1 MAGTIRKIAQMAHV
15 SPATVSR
22 YFSGQNVV
30 SDELSRRIEEA
41 ANTVGYVPNHPTRK
55 SDGVI
60 VVLIP
65 NLEFGYFSESIKEID
80 REVIRYIR
88 AKNIKVVMLGGAA
101 FDSRCDMVHIN
112 DMMAAYE
119 GMKYLLEMGHRKI
132 LILTDLSTSISSGF
146 QRLVGCKKA
155 MEEYGLMFS
164 DDMAEY
170 GQLTFEKGY
179 RSMNSA
185 LRKKKKF
192 TAVFAFSD
200 ETAVGAITALNEHG
214 LKVPEDVSVL
224 GFDGLSISERVVP
237 KLTTIYQP
245 LDKMVEWT
253 LEILCNKSRNRE
265 ENIEYTLPYK
275 LLERGTV
282 LRREEI

>member
-1 MAGTIRKIAQMAHV
+1 MHCERK
-15 SPATVSR
+15 
-22 YFSGQNVV
+22 
-30 SDELSRRIEEA
+30 
-41 ANTVGYVPNHPTRK
+41 
-55 SDGVI
+55 
-60 VVLIP
+60 
-65 NLEFGYFSESIKEID
+65 
-80 REVIRYIR
+80 EVHCS
-88 AKNIKVVMLGGAA
+88 V
-101 FDSRCDMVHIN
+101 C
-112 DMMAAYE
+112 
-119 GMKYLLEMGHRKI
+119 
-132 LILTDLSTSISSGF
+132 
-146 QRLVGCKKA
+146 
-155 MEEYGLMFS
+155 
-164 DDMAEY
+164 
-170 GQLTFEKGY
+170 
-179 RSMNSA
+179 
-185 LRKKKKF
+185 
-192 TAVFAFSD
+192 FSD

>member
-65 NLEFGYFSESIKEID
+65 NLEFGYFSESIKEIIRQMPKYKCRVIFLPTFPGDDSYKSILKELYVMGVIYLEEEID

-101 FDSRCDMVHIN
+101 FDSGCDMVHIN
-112 DMMAAYE
+112 DMMAAY
-119 GMKYLLEMGHRKI
+119 
-132 LILTDLSTSISSGF
+132 
-146 QRLVGCKKA
+146 
-155 MEEYGLMFS
+155 
-164 DDMAEY
+164 
-170 GQLTFEKGY
+170 
-179 RSMNSA
+179 
-185 LRKKKKF
+185 
-192 TAVFAFSD
+192 
-200 ETAVGAITALNEHG
+200 
-214 LKVPEDVSVL
+214 
-224 GFDGLSISERVVP
+224 
-237 KLTTIYQP
+237 
-245 LDKMVEWT
+245 
-253 LEILCNKSRNRE
+253 
-265 ENIEYTLPYK
+265 
-275 LLERGTV
+275 
-282 LRREEI
+282 